1 MAGQHHPPSILS
13 PLYSKLSGSG
23 LLPEFLKGESG
34 LIYFQVI
41 VISWLIMF
49 GLVLFSLIA
58 TRHLKNTPNRLQALI
73 EVIVDKLGNM
83 FDSLMGHG
91 GRKYLGLLGT
101 SFIFIFCLNIMGLI
115 PGLMSPTANWNCTIS
130 MALVVIFMVQI
141 YGIKSSGFLGYF
153 KHLAGSPKG
162 LIMWVLVP
170 MMFPLHIL
178 GELIKPLSLS
188 IRLYGNISGEDSII
202 LSLVNM
208 GFSSLPLQLMMM
220 FFAVFTS
227 FLQAFVFTA
236 LSSIYIML
244 LTAHE

>member
-1 MAGQHHPPSILS
+1 MAAQHHPPSILS
-13 PLYSKLSGSG
+13 PLYSKLSDSG

-41 VISWLIMF
+41 IISWLIML

-58 TRHLKNTPNRLQALI
+58 TSRMTSKPGRLQALL
-73 EVIVDKLGNM
+73 EVIVENLGDM
-83 FDSLMGHG
+83 IDSLMGHG

-130 MALVVIFMVQI
+130 MALVVIFMVQT
-141 YGIKSSGFLGYF
+141 YGLKANGFLGYL

-178 GELIKPLSLS
+178 GELVKPLSLS
-188 IRLYGNISGEDSII
+188 IRLYGNISGEDTII
-202 LSLVNM
+202 VSLVNM
-208 GFSSLPLQLMMM
+208 GFPSLPLQLMMM
-220 FFAVFTS
+220 SFAVFTS

-244 LTAHE
+244 LTSHE